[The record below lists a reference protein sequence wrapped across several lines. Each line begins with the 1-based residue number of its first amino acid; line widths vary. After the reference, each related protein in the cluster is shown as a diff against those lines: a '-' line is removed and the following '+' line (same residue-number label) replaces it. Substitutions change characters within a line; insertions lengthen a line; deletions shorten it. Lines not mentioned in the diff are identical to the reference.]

1 MKQTFSGVATK
12 DLAAFPRD
20 TSRPILLVGFLD
32 QGNLGLG
39 YLTATLRAFGYRVI
53 VADVERPPQ
62 EIADLARAEQPLI
75 VGLSLIFQ
83 FYIGQ
88 YAATVRALREAGIDA
103 HITMGG
109 HFPSLSPAETLEHI
123 PEVDSVVRF
132 EGEGTL
138 LELADRV
145 GTGADWRSVGGLCY
159 RGADGSVVETPPRA
173 LLRDLDELP
182 WPTRDY
188 EPEQVLGRRAMPLL
202 ASRGCAR
209 TCSFCSIHTFYRAAP
224 GKVVRTRA
232 PAAVVEE
239 MTWLHEERGITI
251 FLFQDDDF
259 PLFGKVWQ
267 RWTRELLAEL
277 HKAELPGRVIWK
289 INCRADAV
297 DEELFR
303 EMQAAGLYLVYMGL
317 ESGDEEGLE
326 TLNKGITVEQNL
338 AAVATLKRLGL
349 VFEFGFMLLD
359 PSSSFQSVRVN
370 LDFLRRISGDGS
382 VAAVFCRMLPY
393 DGTPIKD
400 RLAAEGRLKGDINN
414 PDYDFLD
421 PRLDAFY
428 KDMNEVLHVSG
439 WIHGHRALSPA
450 LNWAWN
456 EVAILERLF
465 PGLEGLEAYK
475 ADLRKLTAAS
485 NDMVLDVV
493 DDLVACHAEGR
504 RRRWRDSEVTAR
516 AEDFG
521 GELLRLRDGYISGQS
536 QVILAA
542 LQADGAL
549 AAE

>member
-1 MKQTFSGVATK
+1 MKSTFSGTATK
-12 DLAAFPRD
+12 DLEAFPRD
-20 TSRPILLVGFLD
+20 TARPVLLVGFLD

-53 VADVERPPQ
+53 VADVERPPA
-62 EIADLARAEQPLI
+62 EIAELARRENPLV

-83 FYIGQ
+83 FYIGR
-88 YAATVRALREAGIDA
+88 YGAIVTALREAGVDC
-103 HITMGG
+103 HITIGG
-109 HFPSLSPAETLEHI
+109 HFPSLSPGETLAQL
-123 PEVDSVVRF
+123 PGVDSVVRF
-132 EGEGTL
+132 EGESTL
-138 LELADRV
+138 LGLADCL
-145 GTGADWRSVGGLCY
+145 GTGDDWRTLSGLVY
-159 RGADGSVVETPPRA
+159 SDGKGAVTETPPRA
-173 LLRDLDELP
+173 LLHDLDELP

-188 EPEQVLGRRAMPLL
+188 EAEQVLGRRAMPLL

-232 PAAVVEE
+232 PAEVVRE
-239 MTWLHEERGITI
+239 MRWLHDERGITI

-267 RWTRELLAEL
+267 RWAREFVAEL
-277 HKAELPGRVIWK
+277 HKAGLPGRAIWK

-297 DEELFR
+297 DEDLFR

-317 ESGDEEGLE
+317 ESGDEDGLK
-326 TLNKGITVEQNL
+326 TLNKGITVQQNL
-338 AAVATLKRLGL
+338 KAVATLKRLGL

-359 PSSSFQSVRVN
+359 PSSSFESVRVN
-370 LDFLRRISGDGS
+370 LDFLRAIAGDGS

-393 DGTPIKD
+393 DGTPIKE
-400 RLAAEGRLKGDINN
+400 RLAAEGRLKGDICN

-428 KDMNEVLHVSG
+428 RDLNDVLHVSG
-439 WIHGHRALSPA
+439 WIHGHQALSPA

-465 PGLEGLEAYK
+465 PGLSGLDGYK
-475 ADLRKLTAAS
+475 VDLRALTAAS

-493 DDLVACHAEGR
+493 DDLVAVHGEGK
-504 RRRWRDSEVTAR
+504 RRRWDGAAVAGR
-516 AEDFG
+516 AESFSGD
-521 GELLRLRDGYISGQS
+521 LMRLRDGFIRREQET
-536 QVILAA
+536 ILAV

>member
-1 MKQTFSGVATK
+1 MKATFSGVATK
-12 DLAAFPRD
+12 DLDAFARD
-20 TSRPILLVGFLD
+20 TSRPVLLVGFLE

-39 YLTATLRAFGYRVI
+39 YLTATLRAFGYRVV
-53 VADVERPPQ
+53 VADVERPAQ
-62 EIADLARAEQPLI
+62 EIAELARRENPLV

-83 FYIGQ
+83 FYIGR
-88 YAATVRALREAGIDA
+88 YAAVVEALRGAGVDC
-103 HITMGG
+103 HITIGG
-109 HFPSLSPAETLEHI
+109 HFPSLSPQQTLEQLPGI
-123 PEVDSVVRF
+123 DSVVRF
-132 EGEGTL
+132 EGESTL
-138 LELADRV
+138 LELADRL
-145 GTGADWRSVGGLCY
+145 GSGADWRGVAGLVY
-159 RGADGSVVETPPRA
+159 REEEGALKETSPRP

-182 WPTRDY
+182 WPARDY
-188 EPEQVLGRRAMPLL
+188 EAEQVLGRRAMPLL

-224 GKVVRTRA
+224 GKVVRTRE
-232 PAAVVEE
+232 PAEVVRE
-239 MTWLHEERGITI
+239 MRWLHDERGVTI

-267 RWTRELLAEL
+267 RWARDFVAEL
-277 HKAELPGRVIWK
+277 HKAGLPGRAIWK

-297 DEELFR
+297 DEDLFR

-338 AAVATLKRLGL
+338 KAVATLKRLGL

-359 PSSSFQSVRVN
+359 PSSSFESVRTN
-370 LDFLRRISGDGS
+370 LEFLRAIAGDGS

-393 DGTPIKD
+393 DGTPIKE
-400 RLAAEGRLKGDINN
+400 RLAAEGRLKGDISN

-428 KDMNEVLHVSG
+428 RDLNDVLHVSG

-465 PGLEGLEAYK
+465 PGLGGLEGYK
-475 ADLRKLTAAS
+475 ADLRRLTAAS

-493 DDLVACHAEGR
+493 DDLVGVHAEGR
-504 RRRWRDSEVTAR
+504 RRRWNDGDVAER
-516 AEDFG
+516 AERFG
-521 GELLRLRDGYISGQS
+521 GELLRLRDGYIRGQ
-536 QVILAA
+536 QDVLIAA

>member
-1 MKQTFSGVATK
+1 MKDTFSGIATETLK
-12 DLAAFPRD
+12 AFPRD

-39 YLTATLRAFGYRVI
+39 YLTATLRTFGYRVI
-53 VADVERPPQ
+53 VADVERPPE
-62 EIADLARAEQPLI
+62 EIADLARAERPLV

-83 FYIGQ
+83 FYIGR
-88 YAATVRALREAGIDA
+88 YAAIVRALQAAGVDA
-103 HITMGG
+103 HITIGG
-109 HFPSLSPAETLEHI
+109 HFPSLSPTETLTQI
-123 PEVDSVVRF
+123 PEIDSVVRF
-132 EGEGTL
+132 EGETTL
-138 LELADRV
+138 LELADRL
-145 GTGADWRSVGGLCY
+145 GKGDDWRDVGGIVY
-159 RGADGSVVETPPRA
+159 RGADGALVETAPRP

-188 EPEQVLGRRAMPLL
+188 EAEQVLGRRAMPLL

-224 GKVVRTRA
+224 GKVVRTRK
-232 PAAVVEE
+232 PAEVVEE
-239 MTWLHEERGITI
+239 MRCLNEERGITI

-259 PLFGKVWQ
+259 PLFGPVWQ
-267 RWTRELLAEL
+267 RWTREFVAEL
-277 HKAELPGRVIWK
+277 HKAALPGRAIWK

-317 ESGDEEGLE
+317 ESGDEEGLK

-338 AAVATLKRLGL
+338 TAVATLKRLGL

-359 PSSSFQSVRVN
+359 PSSSFESVRVN
-370 LDFLRRISGDGS
+370 LDFLRQIAGDGS

-400 RLAAEGRLKGDINN
+400 RLAAEGRLKGDISN

-428 KDMNEVLHVSG
+428 GDLNEVLHVSG

-465 PGLEGLEAYK
+465 PGLERLDAYK
-475 ADLRKLTAAS
+475 ANLRTLTAAS

-493 DDLVACHAEGR
+493 EDLVACHAEGR
-504 RRRWRDSEVTAR
+504 RRRWRDGEVARR
-516 AEDFG
+516 AEAYG
-521 GELLRLRDGYISGQS
+521 GELLRLRDDYVRGQ
-536 QVILAA
+536 QQTIIAA
-542 LQADGAL
+542 LQADGLL

>member
-1 MKQTFSGVATK
+1 MKQAFSGVATK
-12 DLAAFPRD
+12 DLEAFPRD
-20 TSRPILLVGFLD
+20 TSRPVLLVGFLD

-53 VADVERPPQ
+53 VTDVERPPE
-62 EIADLARAEQPLI
+62 EIAALARAEQPLV

-83 FYIGQ
+83 FYIGR
-88 YAATVRALREAGIDA
+88 YAAIVHALRDAGVDC
-103 HITMGG
+103 HITIGG
-109 HFPSLSPAETLEHI
+109 HFPSLSPAETLKQI
-123 PEVDSVVRF
+123 PAIDSVVRF
-132 EGEGTL
+132 EGESTL
-138 LELADRV
+138 LELADRL
-145 GTGADWRSVGGLCY
+145 GTGGDWRAVGGLVY
-159 RGADGSVVETPPRA
+159 GDGENGITETPPRH
-173 LLRDLDELP
+173 LLHDLDELP

-188 EPEQVLGRRAMPLL
+188 EAEQVLGRRAMPLL

-224 GKVVRTRA
+224 GKVVRTRD

-239 MTWLHEERGITI
+239 MRWLHDERGVTI

-259 PLFGKVWQ
+259 PLFGRVWQ
-267 RWTRELLAEL
+267 RWTRKFVAEL
-277 HKAELPGRVIWK
+277 HKAGLPGRAIWK

-317 ESGDEEGLE
+317 ESGDADGLE

-338 AAVATLKRLGL
+338 KAVATLKRLGL

-359 PSSSFQSVRVN
+359 PSSSFESVRTN
-370 LDFLRRISGDGS
+370 LGFLRAIAGDGS

-400 RLAAEGRLKGDINN
+400 RLAAEGRLKGDICN

-428 KDMNEVLHVSG
+428 RDLNDVLHVSG
-439 WIHGHRALSPA
+439 WIHGHQALSPA

-465 PGLEGLEAYK
+465 PGLGGLDGYK

-493 DDLVACHAEGR
+493 EDLVAVHAEGR
-504 RRRWRDSEVTAR
+504 SRRWRDGDVAAR
-516 AEDFG
+516 AETFG
-521 GELLRLRDGYISGQS
+521 GDLLRLRDGYIQGQ
-536 QVILAA
+536 QDVIIAA

>member
-1 MKQTFSGVATK
+1 MKATFSGVDTK
-12 DLAAFPRD
+12 DLEAFARD
-20 TSRPILLVGFLD
+20 TSRPVLLVGFLE

-39 YLTATLRAFGYRVI
+39 YLTATLRAFGYRVV
-53 VADVERPPQ
+53 VADVERPAQ
-62 EIADLARAEQPLI
+62 EIAELARRENPLV

-83 FYIGQ
+83 FYIGR
-88 YAATVRALREAGIDA
+88 YAAVVEALRDAGVDC
-103 HITMGG
+103 HITIGG
-109 HFPSLSPAETLEHI
+109 HFPSLSPQQTLDQLPGI
-123 PEVDSVVRF
+123 DSVVRF
-132 EGEGTL
+132 EGESTL
-138 LELADRV
+138 LELADRLGS
-145 GTGADWRSVGGLCY
+145 GTDWRGVAGLVY
-159 RGADGSVVETPPRA
+159 REEDGALKETSPRP

-182 WPTRDY
+182 WPSRDY
-188 EPEQVLGRRAMPLL
+188 EAEQVLGRRAMPLL

-224 GKVVRTRA
+224 GKVVRTRE
-232 PAAVVEE
+232 PAEVVRE
-239 MTWLHEERGITI
+239 MRWLHDERGVTI

-267 RWTRELLAEL
+267 RWARDFVAEL
-277 HKAELPGRVIWK
+277 HKADLPGRAIWK
-289 INCRADAV
+289 MNCRADAV
-297 DEELFR
+297 DADLFR

-338 AAVATLKRLGL
+338 KAVATLKRLGL

-359 PSSSFQSVRVN
+359 PSSSFESVRTN
-370 LDFLRRISGDGS
+370 LDFLRAIAGDGS

-393 DGTPIKD
+393 DGTPIKE
-400 RLAAEGRLKGDINN
+400 RLAAEGRLKGDICN

-428 KDMNEVLHVSG
+428 RDLNDVLHVSG

-465 PGLEGLEAYK
+465 PGLDGLEGYK
-475 ADLRKLTAAS
+475 ADLRRLTADS

-493 DDLVACHAEGR
+493 DNLVGVHAQGR
-504 RRRWRDSEVTAR
+504 RRRWQDGEVTNR
-516 AEDFG
+516 AERFG
-521 GELLRLRDGYISGQS
+521 GELLRLRDGYIRGQ
-536 QVILAA
+536 QEVLIAA

>member
-1 MKQTFSGVATK
+1 MKSTFSGVATK
-12 DLAAFPRD
+12 DIEAFPRD
-20 TSRPILLVGFLD
+20 TRRPVLLVGFLD

-39 YLTATLRAFGYRVI
+39 YLTATLRAFGYRVV
-53 VADVERPPQ
+53 VADVERPPE
-62 EIADLARAEQPLI
+62 EIAELARRENPLV

-83 FYIGQ
+83 FYIRR
-88 YAATVRALREAGIDA
+88 YAALVEALRGAGVDC
-103 HITMGG
+103 HITIGG
-109 HFPSLSPAETLEHI
+109 HFPSLSPQQTLEQLPGI
-123 PEVDSVVRF
+123 DSVVRF
-132 EGEGTL
+132 EGESTL
-138 LELADRV
+138 LELADRL
-145 GTGADWRSVGGLCY
+145 GGGADWHGIAGLVC
-159 RGADGSVVETPPRA
+159 RDAAGALTETAPRP

-182 WPTRDY
+182 WPARDY

-224 GKVVRTRA
+224 GKVVRTRE
-232 PAAVVEE
+232 PAEVVRE
-239 MTWLHEERGITI
+239 MRALYDAQGITI

-267 RWTRELLAEL
+267 RWARDFVAEL
-277 HKAELPGRVIWK
+277 HKAGLPGKVIWK

-297 DEELFR
+297 DEALFR

-338 AAVATLKRLGL
+338 KAVATLKRLGL

-359 PSSSFQSVRVN
+359 PSSSFASVRTN
-370 LDFLRRISGDGS
+370 LGFLRAIAGDGS

-400 RLAAEGRLKGDINN
+400 RLAAEGRLKGDICN

-428 KDMNEVLHVSG
+428 RDLNEVLHVSG

-465 PGLEGLEAYK
+465 PGLGGLEGYK
-475 ADLRKLTAAS
+475 AGLRQLTAAS
-485 NDMVLDVV
+485 NEMVLDVV
-493 DDLVACHAEGR
+493 DDLVGVHAEGR
-504 RRRWRDSEVTAR
+504 RRRWTDAGVAAR
-516 AEDFG
+516 AEAFG
-521 GELLRLRDGYISGQS
+521 AELLRLRDGYIQGQ
-536 QVILAA
+536 QDVLIAA